1 MAGMDAAERG
11 QLGRLGG
18 ALLAIG
24 SMAAV
29 PAGLVLEPPP
39 DLAKHLTSFAGVV
52 IGLAFYFA
60 PWERLAD
67 RWLYAIPLLGTAEVL
82 VGVGL
87 FSDDFAFFQVL
98 IATFTA
104 YAVKARADFIGFMA
118 FFTATVFLPFAYLDE
133 GSKEIAHHV
142 LVVLP
147 VLLISAGAVRMLKE
161 AMEVREKQY
170 RRFALEAVGLAER
183 IRGGGPADEPVDP
196 AEFERR
202 LSELEADTERGRDL
216 RQSG

>member
-1 MAGMDAAERG
+1 MDAVERG

-18 ALLAIG
+18 ALLVIG
-24 SMAAV
+24 SIAAI

-39 DLAKHLTSFAGVV
+39 DLEKHLTSLTGVLV
-52 IGLAFYFA
+52 GLAFYFA

-67 RWLYAIPLLGTAEVL
+67 RWLYAIPVVGTAEVL

-98 IATFTA
+98 IAIFTA
-104 YAVKARADFIGFMA
+104 YAVKDRADFIGFMA
-118 FFTATVFLPFAYLDE
+118 FFTATVFLPFVYLNED
-133 GSKEIAHHV
+133 SKEIAHHV
-142 LVVLP
+142 LVTLP
-147 VLLISAGAVRMLKE
+147 VLLISAGAVRTLKE

-202 LSELEADTERGRDL
+202 LSELQAGTKRGSDIQ
-216 RQSG
+216 QSG